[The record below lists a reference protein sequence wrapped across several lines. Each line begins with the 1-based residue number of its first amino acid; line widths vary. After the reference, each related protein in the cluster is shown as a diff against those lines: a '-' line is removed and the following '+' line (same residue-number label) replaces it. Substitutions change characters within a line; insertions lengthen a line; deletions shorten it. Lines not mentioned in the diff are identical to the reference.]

1 MGIFSLPW
9 TFISSPINHIPL
21 KEYCRLGDRA
31 HRPARGTASSQV
43 ASAREILAGIRR
55 LWTTFLGLPG
65 LSAARDLSPPSFR
78 QRSPWAR
85 AMAGRSSSPRSSSPG
100 LDRGREAR
108 GPTAGFIALRSGNYR
123 ISLEVANY
131 CPTCNYK
138 PEYYLLIFL
147 TCQDSRNLDIIK
159 ASNKGN
165 GDWEKMFCIYQSLN
179 CWCLLLNAAGT
190 EGPAVSGPSGM
201 NQQLSS
207 H

>member
-1 MGIFSLPW
+1 MS
-9 TFISSPINHIPL
+9 
-21 KEYCRLGDRA
+21 E
-31 HRPARGTASSQV
+31 SSQIIGLTILQNCYHTEL
-43 ASAREILAGIRR
+43 AINNNFHTEIH
-55 LWTTFLGLPG
+55 
-65 LSAARDLSPPSFR
+65 
-78 QRSPWAR
+78 
-85 AMAGRSSSPRSSSPG
+85 
-100 LDRGREAR
+100 
-108 GPTAGFIALRSGNYR
+108 NYR